1 MVKVESAPPKNSKS
15 EGAASI
21 LAVERCEGAP
31 SLVGCIQAQS
41 AETWVRSMKIQG
53 LQPVWESFGI
63 GISDNGGRI
72 LKQNFAH
79 IETIALNMGRFF
91 TCKLKVGKK

>member
-1 MVKVESAPPKNSKS
+1 
-15 EGAASI
+15 
-21 LAVERCEGAP
+21 
-31 SLVGCIQAQS
+31 
-41 AETWVRSMKIQG
+41 MKIQG